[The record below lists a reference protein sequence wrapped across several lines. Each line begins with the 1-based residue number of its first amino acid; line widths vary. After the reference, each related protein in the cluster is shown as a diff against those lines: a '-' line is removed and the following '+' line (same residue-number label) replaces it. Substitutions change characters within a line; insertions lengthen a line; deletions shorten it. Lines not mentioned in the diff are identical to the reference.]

1 MPALAQPQGAE
12 TKEKN
17 TVTFRKYSGG
27 KVLDRNT
34 SVINEGLPKPGR
46 EAVTPRCGREAV
58 TPRCRREALTP
69 RRNSHLLA
77 YLL

>member
-1 MPALAQPQGAE
+1 MAALAQPQGAE
-12 TKEKN
+12 TKEKKN
-17 TVTFRKYSGG
+17 TVTFRKYSAG

-46 EAVTPRCGREAV
+46 EAVTPRCRREAV
-58 TPRCRREALTP
+58 TP

-77 YLL
+77 CLL